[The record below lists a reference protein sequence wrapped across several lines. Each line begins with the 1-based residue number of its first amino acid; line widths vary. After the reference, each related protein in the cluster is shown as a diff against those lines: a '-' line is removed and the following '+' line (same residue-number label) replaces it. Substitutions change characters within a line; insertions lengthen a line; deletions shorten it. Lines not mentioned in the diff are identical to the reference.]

1 MSTVIDTPNRIKK
14 LSGPKL
20 NIKHGC
26 VELSHGSGGRAMAQL
41 IDQLFFT
48 AFDNEWLAQKNDQ
61 ACFPITAGRM
71 VMTTDAHVVS
81 PLFFPGGDIG
91 SLAVHG
97 TINDIA
103 MAGATPMYL
112 SVSFILE
119 EGLPLSDLQ
128 RIVTSMANAAR
139 LANVSIITGDT
150 KVVERGKG
158 DGVFITTTGIGV
170 IPNGISI
177 SGDKACPGDHVIVSG
192 HIGDH
197 GVAIMSSRNNLQF
210 FTTIESDT
218 AALHDLVHHMI
229 TAVPTIHCLR
239 DPTRGGMATT
249 LNEWA
254 LQSQVG
260 FMIDERQIPIRTEV
274 NGACELLGLDA
285 MYVANEGKLLAIV
298 SPEDSAT
305 LLTTMRAHPLGQ
317 DAAIIGEVV
326 HDPHCFVQLKTKTG
340 GIRMMDWLA
349 GEQLPRIC

>member
-1 MSTVIDTPNRIKK
+1 MNTVIDTPSRIKK

-26 VELSHGSGGRAMAQL
+26 IELSHGSGGRAMAQL
-41 IDQLFFT
+41 IDQLFFA
-48 AFDNEWLAQKNDQ
+48 AFNNEWLAQKNDQ
-61 ACFPITAGRM
+61 ACFPVTAGRM
-71 VMTTDAHVVS
+71 VMSTDAHVVS

-103 MAGATPMYL
+103 MAGGIPLYL
-112 SVSFILE
+112 SASFILE
-119 EGLPLSDLQ
+119 EGFPLNDLQ
-128 RIVTSMANAAR
+128 KIVTSMANAAR
-139 LANVSIITGDT
+139 SANVSIITGDT

-158 DGVFITTTGIGV
+158 DGVFITTAGIGAV
-170 IPNGISI
+170 PNGINI
-177 SGDKACPGDHVIVSG
+177 SGNKACPGDHVIVSG

-197 GVAIMSSRNNLQF
+197 GVVIMSLRNNLQF
-210 FTTIESDT
+210 FTTIKSDT

-239 DPTRGGMATT
+239 DPTRGGVATT

-260 FMIDERQIPIRTEV
+260 FMIDERQVPIRTEV
-274 NGACELLGLDA
+274 SGACELLGLDA

-298 SPEDSAT
+298 SPEDSAK

-326 HDPHCFVQLKTKTG
+326 HDPRCFVQLKTKTG

-349 GEQLPRIC
+349 GEQNPRIC